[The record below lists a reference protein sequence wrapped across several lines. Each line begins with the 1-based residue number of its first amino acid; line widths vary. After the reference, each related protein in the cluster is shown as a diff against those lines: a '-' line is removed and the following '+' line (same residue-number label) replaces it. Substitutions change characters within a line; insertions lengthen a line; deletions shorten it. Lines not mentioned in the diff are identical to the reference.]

1 MGSISPR
8 ITGIDTSTPHNYLFF
23 ASGAA
28 QAVRDALEA
37 NSQHPSGR
45 QRKECLFDLNA
56 DGDRKD
62 LLADNPE
69 IAARLRSALAK
80 HNSEQEESR
89 WPWEATTA
97 INVDRDLAQPDQPED
112 EFAYWSN

>member
-1 MGSISPR
+1 M
-8 ITGIDTSTPHNYLFF
+8 TTSGDMH
-23 ASGAA
+23 
-28 QAVRDALEA
+28 VEW
-37 NSQHPSGR
+37 
-45 QRKECLFDLNA
+45 LFDLNA
-56 DGDRKD
+56 DGEGKD

-80 HNSEQEESR
+80 HIGEQAKSR
-89 WPWEATTA
+89 WPWGATTA

>member
-1 MGSISPR
+1 MDGVDLTPH

-28 QAVRDALEA
+28 QAVRDARWKLIV
-37 NSQHPSGR
+37 STLQGG

-69 IAARLRSALAK
+69 IAALLRSALAK

-89 WPWEATTA
+89 WPFTTA

-112 EFAYWSN
+112 EFA